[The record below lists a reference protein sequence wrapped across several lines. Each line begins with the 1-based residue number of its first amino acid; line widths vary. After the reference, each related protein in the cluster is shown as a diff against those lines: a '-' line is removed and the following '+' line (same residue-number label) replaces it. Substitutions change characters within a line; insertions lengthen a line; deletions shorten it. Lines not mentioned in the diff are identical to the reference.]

1 MAKNWQA
8 GRLRCLFADLKGV
21 DALLIMNT
29 GTADPNFHYLTGFTS
44 GLFEDS
50 VLVATPSK
58 LYLITSQLE
67 YQTAMGKKTPL
78 MHIINSG
85 YDGKPAKRW
94 LLKLVKGKKIGING
108 SFLPTNTY
116 KRLKNRYKPKKMV
129 DVSGD
134 LLKAR
139 MIKGEDEI
147 RKIRKAAKITK
158 GSMKSI
164 QKYFKKGVTEL
175 QIAAQFDFLQM
186 SLGASGPSF
195 DTIVCFGKNA
205 ALPHH
210 SPDKTRL
217 RKGDFVLIDAGAKV
231 ENYCSD
237 ITRTFIFG
245 SAGNEKQKEMLETV
259 RKAQKEAIS
268 AIRPSKNGKEI
279 HAIAENIIN
288 NAYSGKFKGRF
299 IHSLGHSLGLEVH
312 DGPGFSRQSNKL
324 KPGMVITA
332 EPGIYITGFGG
343 VRIEDDIVITQSGC
357 KIL

>member
-1 MAKNWQA
+1 
-8 GRLRCLFADLKGV
+8 
-21 DALLIMNT
+21 
-29 GTADPNFHYLTGFTS
+29 
-44 GLFEDS
+44 
-50 VLVATPSK
+50 
-58 LYLITSQLE
+58 
-67 YQTAMGKKTPL
+67 
-78 MHIINSG
+78 
-85 YDGKPAKRW
+85 
-94 LLKLVKGKKIGING
+94 
-108 SFLPTNTY
+108 
-116 KRLKNRYKPKKMV
+116 
-129 DVSGD
+129 
-134 LLKAR
+134 
-139 MIKGEDEI
+139 
-147 RKIRKAAKITK
+147 
-158 GSMKSI
+158 
-164 QKYFKKGVTEL
+164 
-175 QIAAQFDFLQM
+175 
-186 SLGASGPSF
+186 
-195 DTIVCFGKNA
+195 
-205 ALPHH
+205 
-210 SPDKTRL
+210 
-217 RKGDFVLIDAGAKV
+217 VLIDAGAKV